1 MVEKLPKPI
10 LFDKDVDWLVVA
22 RDGEK
27 FYVSRKEDLAS
38 GIDKPLTDLKPKTL
52 LEWAMLSNYP
62 LNKFVR
68 VQRVLTAKFFGT

>member
-1 MVEKLPKPI
+1 MVEKLSKPI

-27 FYVSRKEDLAS
+27 FYVARKQDLES
-38 GIDKPLTDLKPKTL
+38 GVDKSLSDLKPKTL

-68 VQRVLTAKFFGT
+68 TQRVLTAKFFGT